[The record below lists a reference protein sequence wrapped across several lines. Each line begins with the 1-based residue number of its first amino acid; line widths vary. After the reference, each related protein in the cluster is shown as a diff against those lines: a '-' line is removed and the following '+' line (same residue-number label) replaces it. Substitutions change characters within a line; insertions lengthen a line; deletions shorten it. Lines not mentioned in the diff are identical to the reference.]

1 MFSWL
6 ISDYQDFLGKLEHD
20 HLFEGNKGFFWDYFE
35 GTRVISTI
43 KELLPKNIIRDQ
55 WNLNI
60 GNKGEKV
67 ELLKDYAMPPP
78 PLPHH
83 RLVCWQEPGS
93 RSFSRTCLSFAGS
106 LDTGHASSFLKPKEI
121 CRTFLLLRPLPYHLP
136 STWIWQ
142 SHWSMLHAREMTLCS
157 LVWICAQSLEEIK
170 VPQRLSNPL
179 FKVYVNRHHS
189 YGAQSSFIWH
199 WQVAKKYHGI

>member
-1 MFSWL
+1 
-6 ISDYQDFLGKLEHD
+6 
-20 HLFEGNKGFFWDYFE
+20 
-35 GTRVISTI
+35 
-43 KELLPKNIIRDQ
+43 
-55 WNLNI
+55 
-60 GNKGEKV
+60 
-67 ELLKDYAMPPP
+67 MPPP

-121 CRTFLLLRPLPYHLP
+121 CRTFLLLHPLPYHLP

-170 VPQRLSNPL
+170 VPQRLRNFDTL

-189 YGAQSSFIWH
+189 YGAQSSFIRH